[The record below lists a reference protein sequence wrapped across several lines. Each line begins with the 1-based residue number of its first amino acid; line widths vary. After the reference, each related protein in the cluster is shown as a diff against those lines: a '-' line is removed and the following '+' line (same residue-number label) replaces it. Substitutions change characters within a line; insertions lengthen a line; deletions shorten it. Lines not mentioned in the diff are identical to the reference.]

1 MGRLIV
7 ATDSWLLKAS
17 NLAAFILTLVINGVA
32 GSTKLI
38 GGVNTAE
45 VSDAYPTLITPA
57 GYTFAIWGVI
67 YLLLGIF
74 VVYQALP
81 SQKGKDFQRKI
92 GWLFVVSSIMN
103 IAWIFCWQYGQL
115 VVSVGLIFLLLMSL
129 IAIYLRLNVGREPA
143 PLRERLAVHLP
154 FSVYL
159 GWITIATIADVAV
172 TLVALNWGGLG
183 MAAET
188 WALLITV
195 VALLIA
201 MAVIATRKDVGY
213 GLVIIW
219 ALAGIAVKQMPHPTI
234 MMALEAGIAIIA
246 VALMGT
252 VLISRVWHRPKQG

>member
-1 MGRLIV
+1 LGRLIV

-103 IAWIFCWQYGQL
+103 IAWIFCWQYGQ
-115 VVSVGLIFLLLMSL
+115 SSSL
-129 IAIYLRLNVGREPA
+129 
-143 PLRERLAVHLP
+143 
-154 FSVYL
+154 
-159 GWITIATIADVAV
+159 WD
-172 TLVALNWGGLG
+172 
-183 MAAET
+183 
-188 WALLITV
+188 
-195 VALLIA
+195 
-201 MAVIATRKDVGY
+201 
-213 GLVIIW
+213 
-219 ALAGIAVKQMPHPTI
+219 
-234 MMALEAGIAIIA
+234 
-246 VALMGT
+246 
-252 VLISRVWHRPKQG
+252 